1 MSKRSR
7 VFQMEKGLKCEVK
20 YSSGIFSYVQ
30 CINWVKWPHDM
41 GNMAVC
47 GIACDKEGKLI
58 VATRSEKYPI
68 CFLDEEGNFLK
79 AIGHKLGFKRTH
91 GITID
96 LDGNLWCCDDQNSV
110 IYHLDKDGNVLEM
123 LGEKGVFSDSGYD
136 PSVRWPHDLYTNKR
150 AAEPFN
156 RPTRMMQAP
165 WGDLYCTDGYGNTA
179 VHRFSWDGKLIRTW
193 GGPGSEP
200 GKFRLPHSLAFDKRE
215 RIWVTDRENF
225 RIQIFDKEG
234 NFLNRIERLLYP
246 SEILAYDEYMF
257 LCEGDGQVSIFDLD
271 FNKVAVI
278 GYPGCFSRI
287 HSIGG
292 DASGNIYLGRIE
304 GNDSLIKMV
313 KTQ

>member
-1 MSKRSR
+1 MDNNI
-7 VFQMEKGLKCEVK
+7 KCEVK
-20 YSSGIFSYVQ
+20 FSSGKFSFVQ
-30 CINWVKWPHDM
+30 CLNWIKWPHDM

-47 GIACDKEGKLI
+47 GIACNKEGKII
-58 VATRSEKYPI
+58 VATRSAKYPI
-68 CFLDEEGNFLK
+68 CFLDKDGNFLK
-79 AIGHKLGFKRTH
+79 AIGQNLGFKRTH

-96 LDGNLWCCDDQNSV
+96 QAGNLWCCDDQNSV
-110 IYHLDKDGNVLEM
+110 VYHLDEDGNVLEM

-136 PSVRWPHDLYTNKR
+136 PAVRWPHDLYTNKR
-150 AAEPFN
+150 VAEPFN
-156 RPTRMMQAP
+156 RPTRMMQSP

-179 VHRFSWDGKLIRTW
+179 VHRFSRDGKLIRTW

-200 GKFRLPHSLAFDKRE
+200 GKFRLPHSLAFDKWN

-234 NFLNRIERLLYP
+234 NYLDSIERLLYP
-246 SEILAYDEYMF
+246 SEILTYDEYML
-257 LCEGDGQVSIFDLD
+257 LCEGDGQVSIFDLT
-271 FNKVAVI
+271 FHKVAVI

-292 DASGNIYLGRIE
+292 DSSGNIYLGRIE
-304 GNDSLIKMV
+304 GNDSLIKLA